1 MPRSPRRSEVF
12 WTRKP
17 DMAESLE
24 FAYLYARVCG
34 AFSKMRLGER
44 ARELLPQGSGSVV
57 AVWKQLFNEEP
68 PGLPEA
74 KLLFEAER
82 KIIEQSIA
90 SFLRLAGPFSESSE
104 LIHALISKYEV
115 TAIKSMIFRIR
126 SGEPKPEGVLY
137 SSPVIERALASWPR
151 ITDMFYGTPY
161 SWLDSHWLDNIAI
174 AENRLDQ
181 QYYLD
186 LWNAANRIPA
196 RKIGAMLDLIRWEII
211 YQNVIWALRVRR
223 YYGMT
228 RKDAAG
234 MFVDVK
240 GVDTVSLAM
249 ETFRYD
255 IDNLATFSPWSLSKL
270 LSTQTGPGID
280 VPVMEIRTQE
290 DLFSMVRRNLHL
302 HPFSYTPIYC
312 YFKLLEYETSLLM
325 AVLESVRFSV
335 SPDENVKYLWIPGG
349 ETA

>member
-1 MPRSPRRSEVF
+1 
-12 WTRKP
+12 
-17 DMAESLE
+17 MAESLE

-34 AFSKMRLGER
+34 AFSKMQLGET
-44 ARELLPQGSGSVV
+44 ARGLMQNSGGIM
-57 AVWKQLFNEEP
+57 ALWRQLFDEEP
-68 PGLPEA
+68 PSLPEA

-82 KIIEQSIA
+82 KIIERSIDA
-90 SFLRLAGPFSESSE
+90 FLRLAKPFSESSD
-104 LIHALISKYEV
+104 LIHVLISKYEIS
-115 TAIKSMIFRIR
+115 AIKSMLFRLR
-126 SGEPKPEGVLY
+126 SGESKPEEVSY
-137 SSPVIERALASWPR
+137 TSPVIEQALANWPR
-151 ITDMFYGTPY
+151 IADMFYRTPY

-186 LWNAANRIPA
+186 LWNAANKIPA

-211 YQNVIWALRVRR
+211 YQNVVWALRVRR

-228 RKDAAG
+228 EQDAVG
-234 MFVDVK
+234 MFVEVK
-240 GVDTVSLAM
+240 GIDTVSLAIQTFHFDIDKL
-249 ETFRYD
+249 ETFDRWP
-255 IDNLATFSPWSLSKL
+255 LKKL
-270 LSTQTGPGID
+270 LSNQTGPGLD

-312 YFKLLEYETSLLM
+312 YFKLLEYETSLLL
-325 AVLESVRFSV
+325 AVLESVRLGV
-335 SPDENVKYLWIPGG
+335 SPDEKAKYMWIPGG

>member
-1 MPRSPRRSEVF
+1 
-12 WTRKP
+12 
-17 DMAESLE
+17 
-24 FAYLYARVCG
+24 
-34 AFSKMRLGER
+34 
-44 ARELLPQGSGSVV
+44 
-57 AVWKQLFNEEP
+57 
-68 PGLPEA
+68 
-74 KLLFEAER
+74 
-82 KIIEQSIA
+82 
-90 SFLRLAGPFSESSE
+90 
-104 LIHALISKYEV
+104 
-115 TAIKSMIFRIR
+115 
-126 SGEPKPEGVLY
+126 
-137 SSPVIERALASWPR
+137 
-151 ITDMFYGTPY
+151 MFYGTPY

-255 IDNLATFSPWSLSKL
+255 IDNLATFSPGPSVNCCPPRQGRASMCRSWKFARRRTFSLWSA
-270 LSTQTGPGID
+270 
-280 VPVMEIRTQE
+280 EICICIRSAIRR
-290 DLFSMVRRNLHL
+290 FIAISSFWSMR
-302 HPFSYTPIYC
+302 HPCSWPC
-312 YFKLLEYETSLLM
+312 SR
-325 AVLESVRFSV
+325 A
-335 SPDENVKYLWIPGG
+335 
-349 ETA
+349 

>member
-1 MPRSPRRSEVF
+1 
-12 WTRKP
+12 
-17 DMAESLE
+17 MAESLE

-34 AFSKMRLGER
+34 AFSKMQLGET
-44 ARELLPQGSGSVV
+44 ARGLMQQSSGGVM
-57 AVWKQLFNEEP
+57 ALWKQLFNEDP

-82 KIIEQSIA
+82 KIIGRSIA
-90 SFLRLAGPFSESSE
+90 SFLRLAEPFSESSN
-104 LIHALISKYEV
+104 LIQSLISKYEIS
-115 TAIKSMIFRIR
+115 AIKSMLFRLR
-126 SGEPKPEGVLY
+126 AGEPRPGEVSY
-137 SSPVIERALASWPR
+137 SSPVIEQALDNWPR
-151 ITDMFYGTPY
+151 VADMFSLTPY
-161 SWLDSHWLDNIAI
+161 AWLDSHWLDNIAI

-186 LWNAANRIPA
+186 LWNAANKIPS

-211 YQNVIWALRVRR
+211 YQNVVWALRVRR

-228 RKDAAG
+228 QKDAAG
-234 MFVDVK
+234 MFVEVK
-240 GVDTVSLAM
+240 GIDTVSLAM
-249 ETFRYD
+249 ETFQFD
-255 IDNLATFSPWSLSKL
+255 IDKLESFDRWSLKKL
-270 LSTQTGPGID
+270 LSNQTGPGID

-312 YFKLLEYETSLLM
+312 YFKLLEYETSLLLAM
-325 AVLESVRFSV
+325 LESVRLGV
-335 SPDENVKYLWIPGG
+335 PPDENVKYMWIPGG